1 MTNPSD
7 HQFTFPTVRPVDA
20 PKTPAPIHFGPA
32 VSQRQL
38 VEQSV
43 LRRPSRNGRPHDLR
57 PRPS

>member
-20 PKTPAPIHFGPA
+20 SKTSAQIYVAPA
-32 VSQRQL
+32 VSQRRL

-43 LRRPSRNGRPHDLR
+43 LRCPSRNGRPRDLR
-57 PRPS
+57 PRLL

>member
-7 HQFTFPTVRPVDA
+7 HQFTFPTVRPLDA
-20 PKTPAPIHFGPA
+20 SKTPAPIRVAPA

-43 LRRPSRNGRPHDLR
+43 LRYPSRNGRARDLR
-57 PRPS
+57 PRPL